1 MEVCVMEAMVEVCVM
16 EAMVKGCVCNGSYGE
31 GVCV

>member
-1 MEVCVMEAMVEVCVM
+1 MEAMVEVCVM